1 MDLFDTLHE
10 QVKSVRLPLFA
21 VTVTAAA
28 QVNTPLV
35 AILHWHGFR
44 PRDAARTTGKS
55 RTSEI
60 CSPCSKRLPRRVS
73 PC

>member
-21 VTVTAAA
+21 ATVTAAA

-35 AILHWHGFR
+35 AILHWHGSG
-44 PRDAARTTGKS
+44 A
-55 RTSEI
+55 
-60 CSPCSKRLPRRVS
+60 
-73 PC
+73 